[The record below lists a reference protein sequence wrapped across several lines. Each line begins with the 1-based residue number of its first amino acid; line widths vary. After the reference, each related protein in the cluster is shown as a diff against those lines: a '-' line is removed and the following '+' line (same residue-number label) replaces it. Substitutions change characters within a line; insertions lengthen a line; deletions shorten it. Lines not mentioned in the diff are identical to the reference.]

1 MPKRT
6 EKEPLLFVD
15 TQYKGCFVNEQSFF
29 KTPGRKSQNIALS
42 NYVHNYDDFESVD
55 FDELVSE
62 KPMIIEET
70 IIEPEMDED
79 LDIDQY
85 ETVNIIVD
93 QEGME
98 STGYQGMKPTLIEE
112 TGSDQEEELSI
123 KETSMITSQADF
135 SELPQQESYLVQ
147 SSDFDS
153 VSQSEPLFKIENEE
167 SLEFFQKT
175 EEKEPVVELDE
186 KRQELLALIKDLT
199 NRPSMMKA
207 PIVQVVFKDG
217 QLKSGLIELV
227 DNQTIT
233 VDNMMDEPTQY
244 SLNEIEGIRILHL

>member
-167 SLEFFQKT
+167 SLGFFQKT

>member
-42 NYVHNYDDFESVD
+42 NYVHNYDDFEPVD

-62 KPMIIEET
+62 KPITITET

-79 LDIDQY
+79 LEMDHY

-93 QEGME
+93 QEGIE
-98 STGYQGMKPTLIEE
+98 SSSYLEVTPNVIEE
-112 TGSDQEEELSI
+112 NYLDKEEELSVEEI
-123 KETSMITSQADF
+123 PLITSQTDF
-135 SELPQQESYLVQ
+135 SELPQQEPYLVQ
-147 SSDFDS
+147 QSDSYS
-153 VSQSEPLFKIENEE
+153 VLQS
-167 SLEFFQKT
+167 KT
-175 EEKEPVVELDE
+175 PFNLEKEQPLDLSQEIEEEEPIVELDE

-233 VDNMMDEPTQY
+233 VDNMMDEPIQY
-244 SLNEIEGIRILHL
+244 SLSQIEGIRILHL

>member
-167 SLEFFQKT
+167 PLEFFQKT